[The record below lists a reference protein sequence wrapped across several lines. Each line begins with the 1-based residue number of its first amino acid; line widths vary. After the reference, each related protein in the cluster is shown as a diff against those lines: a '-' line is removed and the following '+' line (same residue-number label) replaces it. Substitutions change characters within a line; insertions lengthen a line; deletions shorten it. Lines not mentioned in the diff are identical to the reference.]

1 MRGPPL
7 FGSGGLNSK
16 RNLVVELSGAMRG
29 GAGPTPSRSPSYPRN
44 ALWGAWARAGES
56 ANARELMG
64 AARGASWK
72 RRKSLGRAW
81 DPCGLVS
88 TPRRARGLSRGA
100 CRCVETGLALNPELM
115 LGTSR
120 LRYKTKKPLPFF
132 KKSKKM
138 GGALAGRGL
147 SVSACR
153 CVGTDFTLYPRT
165 HAAAI
170 ELR

>member
-1 MRGPPL
+1 MQ
-7 FGSGGLNSK
+7 K
-16 RNLVVELSGAMRG
+16 RRFFCLSFRCAKLLTKRYLGVELSATLRG

-81 DPCGLVS
+81 GPCGLVS

-115 LGTSR
+115 LGTSKLSKLATTHPHGEIR
-120 LRYKTKKPLPFF
+120 RHPLTLKKQVWVE
-132 KKSKKM
+132 
-138 GGALAGRGL
+138 R
-147 SVSACR
+147 
-153 CVGTDFTLYPRT
+153 
-165 HAAAI
+165 
-170 ELR
+170 